1 MDAHSGPNAGIDP
14 LGKPVIPAFRCASW
28 RATGCNKLP
37 EISTAG
43 WLVALS
49 KPAHPRIALRFMA
62 GDKSCAQTNH
72 ETFDQSGRAR
82 HGKLNQR
89 ILGKKGQSGIKPSLN
104 SPLNQLSAERELLNS
119 KAKTLVNCGHFV
131 SIAR

>member
-49 KPAHPRIALRFMA
+49 KPAHPRIALRCLTGYGLQQIARNVAGRMA
-62 GDKSCAQTNH
+62 GLA
-72 ETFDQSGRAR
+72 
-82 HGKLNQR
+82 
-89 ILGKKGQSGIKPSLN
+89 
-104 SPLNQLSAERELLNS
+104 
-119 KAKTLVNCGHFV
+119 
-131 SIAR
+131 